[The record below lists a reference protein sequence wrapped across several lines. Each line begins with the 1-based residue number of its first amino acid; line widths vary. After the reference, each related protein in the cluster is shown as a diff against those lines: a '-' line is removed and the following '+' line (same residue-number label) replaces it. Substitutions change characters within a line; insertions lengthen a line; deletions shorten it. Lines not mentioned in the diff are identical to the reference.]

1 MNSQKLMK
9 TAALYA
15 SVRRNKKTGANLG
28 KMKRILALSTRTR
41 AV

>member
-1 MNSQKLMK
+1 MNLQKLMK

-15 SVRRNKKTGANLG
+15 RVRRKRKTGASLG
-28 KMKRILALSTRTR
+28 KMRRILALSRRTR